1 VPSNLGTY
9 IAFGYPSERVT
20 RVVGK
25 CNMLSAGRVLSEPV
39 LTVSHLALSV
49 RIYRGQHS
57 PMPVL
62 AARVRDSEAFD
73 SQDDH
78 VAMRLR
84 ANGIASRDATLGL
97 R

>member
-1 VPSNLGTY
+1 
-9 IAFGYPSERVT
+9 
-20 RVVGK
+20 
-25 CNMLSAGRVLSEPV
+25 VLSEPV